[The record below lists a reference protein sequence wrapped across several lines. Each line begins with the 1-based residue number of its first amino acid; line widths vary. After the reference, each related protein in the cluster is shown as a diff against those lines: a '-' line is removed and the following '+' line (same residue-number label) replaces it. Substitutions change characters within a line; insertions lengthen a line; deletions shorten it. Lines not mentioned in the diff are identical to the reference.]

1 MSYLTN
7 STANRLKIN
16 KGWKNPSFP
25 ETLPLYSRDNVFLF
39 KLYLFLTAYF
49 MLNQTRLVYCDLR
62 TSENYTKILYLVINS
77 VPKQLNKKK
86 SFRTWYVRKLT
97 SGFKYSPFRDIRL
110 HQAIN
115 LLYLDLPKLKKQ
127 VSAKLLPLTKHKVNK
142 AFYKKTRYKSWINFL
157 AKIKNV
163 RKSTKSFIKR
173 KNIRFKPVISHNLN
187 LQQSFKF
194 KLKRIKNEVIV
205 LNRFFSALKAKSRLT
220 KQNIILYKKQL
231 YSLKNKL
238 KKLVKA
244 ISRVSNVTSP
254 HDQTNSSKVTFNNTF
269 IYNTKSV
276 KQNRLLLRKALK
288 AQSSGLKKL
297 KYKLKNKS
305 KKINLI
311 SQRLKSKQVN
321 PKKVAK
327 AKAKGYISKRAL
339 RMSLLKANIFLQA
352 NKKISISDYKSWVKS
367 NIISRLK
374 YSQFLLKFKEETS
387 TRILSQTINAIEL
400 LSNVKEN
407 ENQLIS
413 IILNDHSHKQFLNSA
428 LAAYIDYLKENN
440 LLNTQRS
447 CAKFITLLKSQHRLL
462 TNKSNVDFTITAKL
476 ENNSVQNVNGISQLN
491 YPTHTKVVKSL
502 RRKRSPRG
510 GRAKFILSLL
520 SKSRTY
526 KRLQVNT
533 RRVSKTSFKDTVI
546 TQNVSSLVKNFNKKY
561 KKYNKQ
567 LKAKRRQEKRVWK
580 FRESFRSAAQRHQKI
595 LTKYQYKI
603 GLQNILLKY
612 FKMNFEVKIVRPLA
626 QFKNLKFLRLI
637 YPVKK
642 HQKSKA
648 PKMYELKKTLRKR
661 KSYRLRS
668 VKQRYLVN
676 TIRSRRF
683 AKMSQRKSTRMYR
696 NTYISDK
703 QADRFARIRKKETLE
718 STKNSFN
725 RLNKK
730 LLIHSFTP
738 IASLVMKYLNPQLLA
753 DHIAKEF
760 EKSKRHQSIIYA
772 LQDTLSDLPFN
783 RAKGYHISIA
793 GRINA
798 SDKTRSYYFNRS
810 VLNRQDFFNKVNFA
824 SAQAHARIGVF
835 GIKVWIFY

>member
-97 SGFKYSPFRDIRL
+97 SGFKDSPFRDIRL

-127 VSAKLLPLTKHKVNK
+127 VLAKLLPLTKHKVNK

-163 RKSTKSFIKR
+163 RKSTKSFIKC
-173 KNIRFKPVISHNLN
+173 KNLRFKPVISHTLN

-205 LNRFFSALKAKSRLT
+205 LNRFFSALKAKKKLT

-244 ISRVSNVTSP
+244 ISRVSNVTNKSIS
-254 HDQTNSSKVTFNNTF
+254 NRSKVTFNKAF
-269 IYNTKSV
+269 IYSTKSV
-276 KQNRLLLRKALK
+276 KQNRLLLRKTLK
-288 AQSSGLKKL
+288 IKSSGLKKL
-297 KYKLKNKS
+297 KSKLKKKS
-305 KKINLI
+305 KKI

-321 PKKVAK
+321 KKKV
-327 AKAKGYISKRAL
+327 AKGYISKRAL

-352 NKKISISDYKSWVKS
+352 NKKITISDYKLWVKS

-387 TRILSQTINAIEL
+387 TRILSQTLNAIEL

-428 LAAYIDYLKENN
+428 LAAYIEYLKENN

-447 CAKFITLLKSQHRLL
+447 CAKFITLLKSQHKLL
-462 TNKSNVDFTITAKL
+462 TNKSNVDFTMTAKL

-491 YPTHTKVVKSL
+491 YPTHTKAIKSL

-526 KRLQVNT
+526 KRLQVNS
-533 RRVSKTSFKDTVI
+533 RRISKTSFKDTVI

-603 GLQNILLKY
+603 GLQKILFKY
-612 FKMNFEVKIVRPLA
+612 FKMDFEVKIVRPLA

-648 PKMYELKKTLRKR
+648 PKMYELKKTSRKR
-661 KSYRLRS
+661 KSYRIRP

-718 STKNSFN
+718 TTKNSFN